1 MKCTLWSFD
10 DTPEMTIAGDDST
23 HYSLKKLSDVPIGN
37 ITNALWEPTSSSSQI
52 ICIADNQFYLIDS
65 KESSPK
71 VVSNASLDSK
81 GQPKFSNLKWN
92 PHHSYTQIA
101 TCNDTVIRGWDL
113 RSMKQTYS
121 IESAHG
127 QMVRDLDFNSNKQ
140 YYLVSCG
147 DDCKVK
153 FWDIRKTNECLKVLS
168 EHSHWVWSVRYNNF
182 HDQLVL
188 SCSSDT
194 RVILSSVPSLSS
206 EPYGSNSIDDDT
218 SNDNLKD
225 DSQQRIPLEDQIV
238 KIYEEHEDSV
248 YRTEWAASDPWIFAS
263 LSYDGR
269 FVINKVPKA
278 DKFKII
284 L

>member
-10 DTPEMTIAGDDST
+10 DKPEMTIAGDDST
-23 HYSLKKLSDVPIGN
+23 HYSLKRSSDIPIGN
-37 ITNALWEPTSSSSQI
+37 VTNALWEPNTSASRI

-65 KESSPK
+65 SESSPK
-71 VVSNASLDSK
+71 VVSNANLDSK
-81 GQPKFSNLKWN
+81 GQPKFTNLRWN

-101 TCNDTVIRGWDL
+101 TCNDSSLRGWDL
-113 RSMKQTYS
+113 RSMKQSYL
-121 IESAHG
+121 IENAHG

-168 EHSHWVWSVRYNNF
+168 EHSHWIWSVRYNNF

-194 RVILSSVPSLSS
+194 RVILSSVASLSS
-206 EPYGSNSIDDDT
+206 EPFGSNSIDDD
-218 SNDNLKD
+218 NDNIKD
-225 DSQQRIPLEDQIV
+225 DSQQRVPLEDRLIKV
-238 KIYEEHEDSV
+238 YEEHEDSV
-248 YRTEWAASDPWIFAS
+248 YKTEWAASDPWIFAS